1 MIVWIFSI
9 FCCGSYL
16 LSVQPLIITHIPT
29 MASVGENLMLHK
41 AVGKYQ
47 ALAERLS
54 AIDVPM
60 FEQEIPANV
69 KYKRNNPRNHV
80 LVG

>member
-1 MIVWIFSI
+1 
-9 FCCGSYL
+9 
-16 LSVQPLIITHIPT
+16 
-29 MASVGENLMLHK
+29 MLHK